1 MEIVKNQKRNI
12 DVVTAEIKS
21 LCLEARHMMLIYAI
35 EIGRRLVEAKDIL
48 PHGEWGDWLRNEVEF
63 SQSTANKHMKLFEK
77 FGARQISLLGA
88 ELNSE
93 TFTNLTYSQALKLIS
108 VPDEELED
116 FVKDNDIEHKSVRE
130 IERLVKERDA
140 AAEKAAAAEQKLNEF
155 LEEAKEIDGEKSR
168 AESIAEERER
178 ELERERQNAEDLRNS
193 IREMKQ
199 ELENAQREVEEYRKR
214 AEEPSLTKEQTDK
227 LKAEITAKMK
237 EEHAEELKA
246 AIEKAEKKLNSAKN
260 AQQKAEKAA
269 AAADSRAD
277 EESAKNRLLQEQ
289 VDKLRNELAKSR
301 NEELVR
307 VNILFENTQRYID
320 KMNILLDGV
329 PDGNVYRGKIR
340 DTLCSMLELT
350 AE

>member
-1 MEIVKNQKRNI
+1 MKLEIVKTQKRNI
-12 DVVTAEIKS
+12 DVVMAEIKS
-21 LCLEARHMMLIYAI
+21 LCSEARHMMLIYAI

-140 AAEKAAAAEQKLNEF
+140 AAEKAAAAEHELNEF
-155 LEEAKEIDGEKSR
+155 LKE
-168 AESIAEERER
+168 AEERKQ
-178 ELERERQNAEDLRNS
+178 ELEKECQNTEELRND

-199 ELENAQREVEEYRKR
+199 ELEKAQNEAEEYRR
-214 AEEPSLTKEQTDK
+214 LAEDPEIPQEQIDR
-227 LKAEITAKMK
+227 LKAEIEAETKEKNAKKLKTAI
-237 EEHAEELKA
+237 A
-246 AIEKAEKKLNSAKN
+246 KAEKKLAE
-260 AQQKAEKAA
+260 AEAARQEAEQEAEKANRQA
-269 AAADSRAD
+269 N
-277 EESAKNRLLQEQ
+277 EESVKRKSLQEQ
-289 VDKLRNELAKSR
+289 VDKLRNELEKSR
-301 NEELVR
+301 SESLVR

-320 KMNILLDGV
+320 EMNILLDGV
-329 PDGNVYRGKIR
+329 PDGDVYRGKIL
-340 DTLCSMLELT
+340 DTLCSMFELT

>member
-1 MEIVKNQKRNI
+1 MKLEIVKTQKRNI
-12 DVVTAEIKS
+12 DVVMAEIKS
-21 LCLEARHMMLIYAI
+21 LCSEARHMMLIYAI

-140 AAEKAAAAEQKLNEF
+140 AAEKAAAAERELNEF
-155 LEEAKEIDGEKSR
+155 LKE
-168 AESIAEERER
+168 AEERKH
-178 ELERERQNAEDLRNS
+178 ELEKECQNTEELRND

-199 ELENAQREVEEYRKR
+199 ELEKAQNEAEEYRR
-214 AEEPSLTKEQTDK
+214 LAEDPEIPQEQIDR
-227 LKAEITAKMK
+227 LKAEIEAETKEKNAKKLKTAI
-237 EEHAEELKA
+237 A
-246 AIEKAEKKLNSAKN
+246 KAEKKLAE
-260 AQQKAEKAA
+260 AEAARQEAEQEAEKANRQA
-269 AAADSRAD
+269 N
-277 EESAKNRLLQEQ
+277 EESVKRKSLQEQ
-289 VDKLRNELAKSR
+289 VDKLRNELEKSR
-301 NEELVR
+301 SESLVR

-320 KMNILLDGV
+320 EMNILLDGV
-329 PDGNVYRGKIR
+329 PDGDVYRGKIL
-340 DTLCSMLELT
+340 DTLCSMFELT